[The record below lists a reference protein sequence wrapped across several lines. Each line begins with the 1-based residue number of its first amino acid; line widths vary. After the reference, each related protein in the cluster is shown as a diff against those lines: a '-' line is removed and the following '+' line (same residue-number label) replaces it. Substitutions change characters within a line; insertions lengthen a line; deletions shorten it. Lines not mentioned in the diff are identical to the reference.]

1 MADSVQIPVEFTGWD
16 KVINSIEG
24 TTKASK
30 ELGDQMRKA
39 LLGEVIV
46 SSLNRISSGLKDGIA
61 KEAVGAASALVQGFA
76 QGGPIGAA
84 LAGAAVSVGL
94 ITKGLQAVADA
105 EREVNA
111 VRLDGYR
118 ALSAFERGVGAQ
130 QDAFSEL
137 NRTRTSAQ
145 AAAIVAEEEKKQ
157 AAARTAFAVRN
168 ALAIKFL
175 DEADVALE
183 ENFQEELDAEA
194 TQAERLREADREGR
208 AARYAEWQQ
217 DIRDF
222 DAAQAVERDQQLALA
237 KQAADAR
244 LKLEQDAAKKL
255 YDSRMAAQEAVL
267 EMGALAGNMFAQQVG
282 GAVGAL
288 AQLDAAQIA
297 AAASSQDL
305 GASLASA
312 ALESVQGVLASVAQ
326 EATVKAALATAKGIG
341 ALAGVGT
348 APLAPGFF
356 GEAAAFAGVAALA
369 GGGAIAAGTAAAAAR
384 PAPAPTAL
392 PVQGGPTGGSGGGI
406 TVNLTTSRIYSTGA
420 DVGADITAS
429 LKNYERYRG
438 YR

>member
-1 MADSVQIPVEFTGWD
+1 MGTETEINVDSSGFD
-16 KVINSIEG
+16 RLL
-24 TTKASK
+24 TTISATTEESK
-30 ELGDQMRKA
+30 KLGETMKKA
-39 LLGEVIV
+39 LLGEVLV
-46 SSLNRISSGLKDGIA
+46 SSLNRISSGLKDGVA

-76 QGGPIGAA
+76 QGGPVGAA
-84 LAGAAVSVGL
+84 MAGAAVSVGL
-94 ITKGLQAVADA
+94 LTKGIEALSNA

-111 VRLDGYR
+111 IRLAGYR
-118 ALSAFERGVGAQ
+118 DRRAFESAVGAQ
-130 QDAFSEL
+130 QDAFSDL

-145 AAAIVAEEEKKQ
+145 ASAIVAEEEKKQ
-157 AAARTAFAVRN
+157 AAARTAFAARN

-175 DEADVALE
+175 DEADAAVD
-183 ENFQEELDAEA
+183 ENFREQLDIEAEQALALRTAEE
-194 TQAERLREADREGR
+194 QGR
-208 AARYAEWQQ
+208 AARYESWQQ

-222 DAAQAVERDQQLALA
+222 DAAQAVERDQQLALT

-244 LKLEQDAAKKL
+244 LRLEQDAAKKL

-341 ALAGVGT
+341 ALAGVAT

-369 GGGAIAAGTAAAAAR
+369 GGGAIAAGTAATAVR
-384 PAPAPTAL
+384 PATATL
-392 PVQGGPTGGSGGGI
+392 PTGGGTPGGTGGGVTI
-406 TVNLTTSRIYSTGA
+406 NVNTDKLFATEAELGAAVEKSRR
-420 DVGADITAS
+420 DFQ
-429 LKNYERYRG
+429 RYRG
-438 YR
+438 V

>member
-16 KVINSIEG
+16 KVISSIEG

-61 KEAVGAASALVQGFA
+61 KEAVGAASAVVQGFA

-157 AAARTAFAVRN
+157 AAARTAFAARN

-175 DEADVALE
+175 DEADVALDE
-183 ENFQEELDAEA
+183 SFREELDAEA
-194 TQAERLREADREGR
+194 AQAERLREADREGR

-222 DAAQAVERDQQLALA
+222 DAAQAVERDQQLTLA
-237 KQAADAR
+237 RQAADAR
-244 LKLEQDAAKKL
+244 LKLEQDAAKQL
-255 YDSRMAAQEAVL
+255 YDSRMAAQEAVQ
-267 EMGALAGNMFAQQVG
+267 EMGALAGTGFANQIG
-282 GAVGAL
+282 SAVGAL

-297 AAASSQDL
+297 AAASAEDFGQQMAA
-305 GASLASA
+305 GALRATA
-312 ALESVQGVLASVAQ
+312 GVLQGVAQ
-326 EATVKAALATAKGIG
+326 EATAKALLATAKGVG
-341 ALAGVGT
+341 ALAGVVT
-348 APLAPGFF
+348 AELAPGFF
-356 GEAAAFAGVAALA
+356 GEAAAYGAAAVAA
-369 GGGAIAAGTAAAAAR
+369 GGGAIALNTAASAVAPSAPRAA
-384 PAPAPTAL
+384 PS
-392 PVQGGPTGGSGGGI
+392 GGGGSGDGGGVTI
-406 TVNLTTSRIYSTGA
+406 NVNTDRLFSTE
-420 DVGADITAS
+420 ADIGAS
-429 LKNYERYRG
+429 IEHSRKQFERYRG